1 MTCAHYAGPVTRVFA
16 SLALL
21 LCLGENLQAQT
32 RQPVHVQTL
41 PPTVARLT
49 ARQQHR
55 LIRHNEAGAMKTMWT
70 LFSAE
75 ATYQSTTGNGNYGSI
90 EELGKQGLIDFV
102 LAEGLADYAFVLD
115 P

>member
-1 MTCAHYAGPVTRVFA
+1 
-16 SLALL
+16 
-21 LCLGENLQAQT
+21 
-32 RQPVHVQTL
+32 
-41 PPTVARLT
+41 
-49 ARQQHR
+49 
-55 LIRHNEAGAMKTMWT
+55 MKTMWT